1 MKTNQA
7 GGAVLAK
14 DPGAAGKQLESNQ
27 KGAAKYAHKGAADYD
42 TTGEKGSHGHPH
54 GGPQGAARMGY
65 NQSFGAARMGG
76 YAKGAAKDIST
87 IQ

>member
-1 MKTNQA
+1 MAKLKTNQE
-7 GGAVLAK
+7 GGAVVAK

-54 GGPQGAARMGY
+54 GAARMGY
-65 NQSFGAARMGG
+65 NQSFGAC
-76 YAKGAAKDIST
+76 
-87 IQ
+87 